1 MSTTRV
7 RSGGYTDANRA
18 PARIMKDSS
27 MHAPLAD
34 AALDQIFRKART
46 YRRSADAWLDKPVSD
61 EQLRQIYDLAK
72 LGPTS
77 ANSSPARI
85 VFVSSAQAKNKLKT
99 ALSADNVA
107 HTMAAPATA

>member
-1 MSTTRV
+1 MGTTRV

-18 PARIMKDSS
+18 PARIMEDSS
-27 MHAPLAD
+27 MHAPLDD

-46 YRRSADAWLDKPVSD
+46 YRRSAEAWADKPVSD
-61 EQLRQIYDLAK
+61 EQLRQVFDLAK

-85 VFVSSAQAKNKLKT
+85 VFVRSPQAKEKLKS
-99 ALSADNVA
+99 ALSADNV
-107 HTMAAPATA
+107 